1 MKRLQQLGN
10 QLTQTSSSSSK
21 PDAETMAPADSKF
34 ALNENGIP
42 PFESLPLGKDDPRF
56 SAWGLYG
63 DKDELGTLN
72 RLTDERVAAAARE
85 EIKTGAR

>member
-10 QLTQTSSSSSK
+10 QLTQTSSSSK
-21 PDAETMAPADSKF
+21 DAETMAPADSKF
-34 ALNENGIP
+34 ALDENGIP

-72 RLTDERVAAAARE
+72 RLTDERVAAAAKE